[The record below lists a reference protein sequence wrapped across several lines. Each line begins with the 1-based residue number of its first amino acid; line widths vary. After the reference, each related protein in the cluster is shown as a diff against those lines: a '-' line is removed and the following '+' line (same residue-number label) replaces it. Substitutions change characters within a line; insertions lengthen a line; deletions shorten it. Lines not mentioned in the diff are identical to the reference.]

1 MDSVNIAVT
10 SQGFVIALFP
20 IYSSMKREDRPKIM
34 TSVSAGL
41 TFTMSTYTYLSLISI
56 SYFGMQ
62 NIQASIF
69 QNIKGEEGIAS
80 ILLRILFLMIFFCNI
95 PFIFFAGKIAL
106 MSVIH
111 QIFYKKEVAEVAEA
125 ELEN

>member
-20 IYSSMKREDRPKIM
+20 IYSSMKREDRPRIM

-62 NIQASIF
+62 NIQSSIF
-69 QNIKGEEGIAS
+69 QNIKSEEGIAS

-106 MSVIH
+106 MSVVH
-111 QIFYKKEVAEVAEA
+111 QILYKKDVAVEATEVEQ
-125 ELEN
+125 

>member
-10 SQGFVIALFP
+10 SQGFIIALFP
-20 IYSSMKREDRPKIM
+20 IYSSMKREDRPRIM

-62 NIQASIF
+62 NIQSSIF
-69 QNIKGEEGIAS
+69 QNIKSEEGIAS

-106 MSVIH
+106 MSVVH
-111 QIFYKKEVAEVAEA
+111 QILYKKDVVVEATEVEQ
-125 ELEN
+125 

>member
-41 TFTMSTYTYLSLISI
+41 TFTLSTYTYLSLISI

-62 NIQASIF
+62 NIQSSIF
-69 QNIKGEEGIAS
+69 QNIKSEEGIAS

-106 MSVIH
+106 MSVVH
-111 QIFYKKEVAEVAEA
+111 QILYKKDVAVEATEVEQ
-125 ELEN
+125 

>member
-20 IYSSMKREDRPKIM
+20 IYSSMKREDRPRIM

-62 NIQASIF
+62 NIQSSIF
-69 QNIKGEEGIAS
+69 QNIKSEEGIAS

-106 MSVIH
+106 MSVVH
-111 QIFYKKEVAEVAEA
+111 QILYKKDVVVEATEVEQ
-125 ELEN
+125 

>member
-41 TFTMSTYTYLSLISI
+41 TFTLSTYTYLSLISI

-62 NIQASIF
+62 NIQSSIF
-69 QNIKGEEGIAS
+69 
-80 ILLRILFLMIFFCNI
+80 
-95 PFIFFAGKIAL
+95 
-106 MSVIH
+106 
-111 QIFYKKEVAEVAEA
+111 
-125 ELEN
+125 